1 MTSSDLEAFIAA
13 RNITAE
19 IIRLGAHTPTVEM
32 AAQALG
38 VQVEQVGKSILFI
51 ADEKPVLVIASGTN
65 RIDYKRLA
73 EYLGLSRKR
82 LRIANAEEVE
92 SIAGF
97 VVGSMPPFGHK
108 TPLRTLMDAR
118 TFEQSTFYAGG
129 GDIDAMLRVAP
140 GEIQRVAQAEKVEVS
155 QPSS

>member
-1 MTSSDLEAFIAA
+1 MDSSDLASYLTAHQIEA
-13 RNITAE
+13 E
-19 IIRLGAHTPTVEM
+19 LIRLGAHTPTVEA

-38 VQVEQVGKSILFI
+38 VPVEQVGKSILFM
-51 ADEKPVLVIASGTN
+51 ADETPVLVIASGTS

-73 EYLGLSRKR
+73 EYLGLSRR
-82 LRIANAEEVE
+82 RIRIANPEEVE
-92 SIAGF
+92 TIAGF

-108 TPLRTLMDAR
+108 TKLRTLMDAR

-140 GEIQRVAQAEKVEVS
+140 SEIERVSQAEKVEVS
-155 QPSS
+155 NNT

>member
-1 MTSSDLEAFIAA
+1 MTSSDLAAFIAA
-13 RNITAE
+13 HNITAE
-19 IIRLGAHTPTVEM
+19 IIRLGAHTPTVEV
-32 AAQALG
+32 AAQVLG

-51 ADEKPVLVIASGTN
+51 ADEQPVLVIANGTN
-65 RIDYKRLA
+65 RVDYKRLA
-73 EYLGLSRKR
+73 EYLGLPRKR
-82 LRIANAEEVE
+82 IRIANADQVLE
-92 SIAGF
+92 IAGY

-140 GEIQRVAQAEKVEVS
+140 SEIARVTQAEKLEVTNHY
-155 QPSS
+155 